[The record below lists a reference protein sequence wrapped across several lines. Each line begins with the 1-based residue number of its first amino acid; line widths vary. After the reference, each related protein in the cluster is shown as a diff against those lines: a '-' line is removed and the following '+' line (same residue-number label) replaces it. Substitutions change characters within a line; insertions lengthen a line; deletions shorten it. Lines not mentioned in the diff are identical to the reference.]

1 VDLLITV
8 GDLTN
13 AVEDLTLQ
21 GTFLSFLRLLF
32 MFLQATLYVFA
43 GTIHNKRSGPYART

>member
-13 AVEDLTLQ
+13 AVEDLTSQ
-21 GTFLSFLRLLF
+21 GTFLSFSRLLPL
-32 MFLQATLYVFA
+32 FLQATLYVFA
-43 GTIHNKRSGPYART
+43 GTIHNKRNDL